1 MALGTNQQTTTTGA
15 VFIPQVWSPEVLRA
29 TENALVMA
37 PLVKRFDS
45 LVTEKGNVINIPL
58 RVD

>member
-1 MALGTNQQTTTTGA
+1 MALGTNHQPTTTGA